1 MPLPETAD
9 DGPGPEPDDDLLED
23 AGPDDSGY
31 DDTGRDD
38 TGRDD
43 AEPEDTEPDDEPA
56 APWVASRRGERPR
69 PAPRRASARR
79 VQPTSSG
86 TNRRWGRVR
95 VTSRDHVDLLVL
107 LSLRRG
113 PADGR
118 GVVARLRECSDG
130 QLDAPERT
138 IHVTLHR
145 LARNRLLGRRLD
157 PASGRRL
164 YALTE
169 AGERATRARLR
180 EWHALARG
188 VDAVARA
195 GG

>member
-1 MPLPETAD
+1 M
-9 DGPGPEPDDDLLED
+9 
-23 AGPDDSGY
+23 
-31 DDTGRDD
+31 
-38 TGRDD
+38 
-43 AEPEDTEPDDEPA
+43 
-56 APWVASRRGERPR
+56 
-69 PAPRRASARR
+69 
-79 VQPTSSG
+79 
-86 TNRRWGRVR
+86 
-95 VTSRDHVDLLVL
+95 
-107 LSLRRG
+107 
-113 PADGR
+113 
-118 GVVARLRECSDG
+118 
-130 QLDAPERT
+130 
-138 IHVTLHR
+138 TLHR